1 MYPSQQQKS
10 SRTLVSFHFLLV
22 LKKDL
27 KISIYTLWNYLW
39 LTGVADL
46 WFKNTFSLKKTNFEM
61 TIYFFKE
68 FRGLNVLIYYCN
80 PNFIIDIILLGL
92 NNLKFILKRIE
103 FVW

>member
-1 MYPSQQQKS
+1 
-10 SRTLVSFHFLLV
+10 
-22 LKKDL
+22 
-27 KISIYTLWNYLW
+27 
-39 LTGVADL
+39 
-46 WFKNTFSLKKTNFEM
+46 M

-103 FVW
+103 FV